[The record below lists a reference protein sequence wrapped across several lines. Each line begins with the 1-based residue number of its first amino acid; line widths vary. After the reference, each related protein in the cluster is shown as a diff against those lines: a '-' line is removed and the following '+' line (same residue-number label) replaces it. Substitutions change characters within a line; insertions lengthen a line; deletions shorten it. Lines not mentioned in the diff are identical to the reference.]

1 LGSTSFWNGQTM
13 HRTELILQRTAA
25 INKGTVFYHF
35 NLMQNNTNSPS
46 IYRKHQIYF
55 FESHYTELKSG
66 WISGESGTS
75 DPLSIWDIGG
85 TTKWSTNWTDVVWH
99 NVAYEIGRLLD
110 VWEDLLMLIRHRT
123 LGS

>member
-1 LGSTSFWNGQTM
+1 M

-25 INKGTVFYHF
+25 IKKGTVFYHF

-46 IYRKHQIYF
+46 IYRKHQICF

-75 DPLSIWDIGG
+75 DPLSRWDIGG

-110 VWEDLLMLIRHRT
+110 VLEDLLMLIGHRT

>member
-1 LGSTSFWNGQTM
+1 M